1 MSSALKL
8 KFILHACDLSEE
20 IKTKCVGSKLVSK
33 QASKVNVP
41 LHVTRP
47 KGIAQGKFLKVS
59 GKLRFYDGI
68 AMACRNPILELRS
81 RVHRCSTLPSYMEI
95 QQQAFLLA
103 LQPNKEVHVESA
115 AQLLTKDSFSDE
127 SSTSVSTQK
136 ELN

>member
-1 MSSALKL
+1 VSSAVKL

-47 KGIAQGKFLKVS
+47 KGGKFLKVS
-59 GKLRFYDGI
+59 GKLRFYGI
-68 AMACRNPILELRS
+68 AKACRNPILELRS

-95 QQQAFLLA
+95 QQAFLLA

-115 AQLLTKDSFSDE
+115 AQLLTKDSFSE

>member
-1 MSSALKL
+1 VSSALKL

-20 IKTKCVGSKLVSK
+20 IKTKCVGSILVSK

-59 GKLRFYDGI
+59 GKLRFYGI
-68 AMACRNPILELRS
+68 TKACRNPILELRS

-95 QQQAFLLA
+95 QQAFLLA

-115 AQLLTKDSFSDE
+115 AQLLTKDSFSE